1 MRYMSAVLVNRMN
14 DEAEDQEKVGADWE
28 AACEEYERWLKEKE
42 TTLPAGAQKFLNLI
56 CLHDAAPDPWCRT
69 AGVYRAGKEFKIVAR
84 LDFGR
89 KQPPEDE
96 DAKPML
102 VSISYLLEAEP
113 HAETHRGAGFPKDGE
128 EWAFLWLYDE
138 FDIDDQGRFVHHIL
152 FSDGTELHV
161 CFSKFTWF
169 RATIEE
175 EY

>member
-14 DEAEDQEKVGADWE
+14 DEAEDQQKVAEDWE
-28 AACEEYERWLKEKE
+28 AACEKYEKWLKAKE
-42 TTLPAGAQKFLNLI
+42 TILPAGTQKFLNLI
-56 CLHDAAPDPWCRT
+56 CLHDAVPDRWCRT
-69 AGVYRAGKEFKIVAR
+69 AGVFTAGQEFKITAR

-89 KQPPEDE
+89 KQPPEDD

-102 VSISYLLEAEP
+102 VTITYVLEGEP
-113 HAETHRGAGFPKDGE
+113 GFERHQGQGFPKDGE

-152 FSDGTELHV
+152 FSDGSELHV